1 MPTADELRGLVDE
14 YIAAMS
20 SNDRDGYVALFAAD
34 ATVEDPVGAGIKKG
48 HSEIGEFWDMVHT
61 LSETI
66 TLVPTGP
73 VRVAANE
80 LAFPMQAVSDVGGTK
95 MVVDIIDIFAV
106 DDDRK
111 ITAMRAFWDM
121 AEMRPYDG

>member
-1 MPTADELRGLVDE
+1 LVDA

-20 SNDRDGYVALFAAD
+20 SNDKEGYVALFATD
-34 ATVEDPVGAGIKKG
+34 ATVEDPVGSDVRKG
-48 HSEIGEFWDMVHT
+48 HVEIGEFWDMVHT

-95 MVVDIIDIFAV
+95 MVVDIIDVFAV
-106 DDDRK
+106 DDDCK

>member
-1 MPTADELRGLVDE
+1 MPSADELRGLVDD

-20 SNDRDGYVALFAAD
+20 SNDKDGYVALFAAD
-34 ATVEDPVGAGIKKG
+34 ATLEDPVGSEIVKG
-48 HSEIGEFWDMVHT
+48 HAEIGAFWDMVHT

-73 VRVAANE
+73 VRVAADE

-106 DDDRK
+106 DDERK

>member
-1 MPTADELRGLVDE
+1 MPSADELRGLVDE

-20 SNDRDGYVALFAAD
+20 TNDKDGYIALFAGD
-34 ATVEDPVGAGIKKG
+34 ATVEDPVGSDVQKG
-48 HSEIGEFWDMVHT
+48 HDEIGNFWDMVHT
-61 LSETI
+61 LSDTI
-66 TLVPTGP
+66 TLLPTGP

-80 LAFPMQAVSDVGGTK
+80 VAFPMQAVSDVGGTR